1 MMKKIE
7 LLIKPKQKKVEVKT
21 SVKPVLQKKQIK
33 LVQPPKPVLQKKVKE
48 KLPDDVYKPV
58 GTPSSMT
65 IATRED
71 KGIEYKIF
79 VSVNRQGDLGLPFVD
94 IREHIT
100 SPKFTGFTQ
109 KGVVVP
115 LQLYPQFVDM
125 LLKTLNQQ
133 EVQKALQDLRLAEKE
148 D

>member
-1 MMKKIE
+1 MFPRLCFLYENLLLLFFFISYFFFKINCVCRI
-7 LLIKPKQKKVEVKT
+7 LTVEF
-21 SVKPVLQKKQIK
+21 
-33 LVQPPKPVLQKKVKE
+33 
-48 KLPDDVYKPV
+48 
-58 GTPSSMT
+58 
-65 IATRED
+65 
-71 KGIEYKIF
+71 KIF
-79 VSVNRQGDLGLPFVD
+79 VSVERQGDMGLPFVD

>member
-1 MMKKIE
+1 M
-7 LLIKPKQKKVEVKT
+7 
-21 SVKPVLQKKQIK
+21 
-33 LVQPPKPVLQKKVKE
+33 VQPPKPVLQKKVKE

-65 IATRED
+65 ITVKED
-71 KGIEYKIF
+71 KGVEFKIF
-79 VSVNRQGDLGLPFVD
+79 VSVERQGDMGLPFVD

-100 SPKFTGFTQ
+100 KFTGFTQ

>member
-1 MMKKIE
+1 MRIK
-7 LLIKPKQKKVEVKT
+7 LLKPKKKVEVK
-21 SVKPVLQKKQIK
+21 PVEPILQKKQIK
-33 LVQPPKPVLQKKVKE
+33 LVQPPKPVKPVLQKKVKE

-58 GTPSSMT
+58 GTPQCMT
-65 IATRED
+65 ITTNEE

-79 VSVNRQGDLGLPFVD
+79 VSVNRQGDMGLPLVD

-133 EVQKALQDLRLAEKE
+133 EVQKALRDLRLAEKE

>member
-1 MMKKIE
+1 MKKIE

-21 SVKPVLQKKQIK
+21 SVKPILQKKQIK

-65 IATRED
+65 IAVKED

-79 VSVNRQGDLGLPFVD
+79 VSVNRQGDMGLPLVD

>member
-1 MMKKIE
+1 MKKVE

-21 SVKPVLQKKQIK
+21 SVKPILQKKQIK

-48 KLPDDVYKPV
+48 ELPADVYKPV

-65 IATRED
+65 IAVKED
-71 KGIEYKIF
+71 KGVEFKIF
-79 VSVNRQGDLGLPFVD
+79 VSVNRQGDKGLPLVD

-133 EVQKALQDLRLAEKE
+133 EVQKALRDLKLAEKE

>member
-7 LLIKPKQKKVEVKT
+7 LLKPKQKKVEVKT
-21 SVKPVLQKKQIK
+21 SVSVKPTLQKKIK

-79 VSVNRQGDLGLPFVD
+79 VSVNRQGDLGLPLVD
-94 IREHIT
+94 ICEHIT